1 MSKLHVLSCSLQV
14 LAIETLHTAGMSLF
28 AFYVLPSIDPL
39 RGLALTFGVGVVPS
53 ILKMFD
59 SQSEDGRKFY
69 IIMADVIAL
78 VSQISILVL
87 WPILILVNQT
97 DRELS
102 WTIPV
107 SLLLISIGW
116 WENYINKFTNMGK
129 LGMRLREFK
138 HKVRRMRTKIYIL
151 ASLWKIILTM
161 TLMTVMVTAGDKSCM
176 SVLYFDVEYA
186 PDCPHLV
193 NPSGNNVDS
202 DPLHTDPY
210 WIALVQ
216 IAACLLCYQFS
227 KTACKIM
234 LQVVSFSLPLMLAAP
249 FVGGLFIASC
259 ETWFKDGSSLLPPY
273 LYWTCDIDGISRG
286 FLATL
291 YADYVLPIAILWW
304 VSFMWVT
311 FHIWLPRVERLVQTE
326 KLFVQPLYCGVMLE
340 QSLML
345 NRRRDDQDRERNNSD
360 KVNFKI
366 NCTFKFYYFSQSH
379 F

>member
-1 MSKLHVLSCSLQV
+1 MYLQV
-14 LAIETLHTAGMSLF
+14 LAIETLHTAGMSVF
-28 AFYVLPSIDPL
+28 AFYVLPTIDPL
-39 RGLALTFGVGVVPS
+39 RGLALTFGVGVIPS
-53 ILKMFD
+53 MLKMFD
-59 SQSEDGRKFY
+59 CQSENGRKFY
-69 IIMADVIAL
+69 IIIADVIAL
-78 VSQISILVL
+78 VSQISILIL
-87 WPILILVNQT
+87 WPIRNLIDGV

-161 TLMTVMVTAGDKSCM
+161 ALMTVMVTAGDKSCL
-176 SVLYFDVEYA
+176 SVLYFDIEFA

-193 NPSGNNVDS
+193 NPIGNNVDS
-202 DPLHTDPY
+202 DVLEVDPY
-210 WIALVQ
+210 WIAVVQ
-216 IAACLLCYQFS
+216 IAACMLCYQFS
-227 KTACKIM
+227 KTACKVM

-249 FVGGLFIASC
+249 FVAGLFIASC
-259 ETWFKDGSSLLPPY
+259 EAWFKDGSSLLPPY
-273 LYWTCDIDGISRG
+273 LFWTCDIDGVSRG
-286 FLATL
+286 FLDML
-291 YADYVLPIAILWW
+291 YSDYVLPIAILWW
-304 VSFMWVT
+304 LSFMWIT

-345 NRRRDDQDRERNNSD
+345 NRRRDDQDRGRNNSD
-360 KVNFKI
+360 KVNI
-366 NCTFKFYYFSQSH
+366 
-379 F
+379 